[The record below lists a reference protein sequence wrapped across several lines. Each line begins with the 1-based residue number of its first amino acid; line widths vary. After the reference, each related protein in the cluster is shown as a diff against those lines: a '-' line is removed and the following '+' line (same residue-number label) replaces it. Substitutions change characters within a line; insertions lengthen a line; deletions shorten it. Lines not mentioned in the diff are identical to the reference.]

1 MISQSEVESI
11 NKFLLE
17 STGTLEN
24 IQKMFVKKF
33 ESEPNPYPYFY
44 QGLCDNIF
52 TKGQRL
58 LSIYLLYNSE
68 LKSCLQDI
76 YIFTQNDF
84 EKKFILDPQIYAGIT
99 IKTLLEEQDKFTSN
113 EKPSLKDQSQ
123 NQISQ
128 NKIRNCVSINNNNPP
143 QKFRN
148 NSTLIQQQNGFEI
161 DYFRPIP
168 ITIQNKFDWIDLHEV
183 SDNIWDYSLS
193 INSDKLSQ
201 IKEIMSKAHMEQ
213 ITEQEFQQFQEYLK
227 KDNYNLLKNNGLI
240 NFNLSEII
248 EKNLN
253 LAFFLFSK
261 SFPNPEFF
269 DLIDSLVQIDVTPN
283 GLEIMCMI
291 VQQFHIPQEYLN
303 YYINYC
309 IQFCQNIKEKG
320 SQVRMIKYLTIF
332 LKHLINKKM
341 YKTSDLVTELQ
352 AFSIEF
358 SNIGETSSLFKL
370 IKSDK
375 SDKSDTSQ

>member
-1 MISQSEVESI
+1 MISQQEVELI
-11 NKFLLE
+11 NKYIIE

-24 IQKMFVKKF
+24 MQKMFIKKF
-33 ESEPNPYPYFY
+33 ESEPNPYPYIY

-68 LKSCLQDI
+68 LRPCLQDI

-84 EKKFILDPQIYAGIT
+84 ERKFIQDPQIYAGIT
-99 IKTLLEEQDKFTSN
+99 IKTLLEEQDKFQSN
-113 EKPSLKDQSQ
+113 EKTSLKDQPY
-123 NQISQ
+123 NQTSQ

-143 QKFRN
+143 QK
-148 NSTLIQQQNGFEI
+148 TKYMILQQNGYEI

-168 ITIQNKFDWIDLHEV
+168 IIIQNRFDWIDIHEV
-183 SDNIWDYSLS
+183 SDTIWDYSLS

-201 IKEIMSKAHMEQ
+201 IKEIMSKAHIEQ

-227 KDNYNLLKNNGLI
+227 KDNYNLLKNNGLA
-240 NFNLSEII
+240 NFNLSELI

-253 LAFFLFSK
+253 LAFFLFTRY
-261 SFPNPEFF
+261 FPNPEFL
-269 DLIDSLVQIDVTPN
+269 DLMDILVQIDVTPN

-320 SQVRMIKYLTIF
+320 QQVRMIKYLTIF

-370 IKSDK
+370 IKSEQ
-375 SDKSDTSQ
+375 S

>member
-1 MISQSEVESI
+1 MISQSEIESI
-11 NKFLLE
+11 NKYLLE
-17 STGTLEN
+17 ATGTLDN
-24 IQKMFVKKF
+24 IQKTFIKKF
-33 ESEPNPYPYFY
+33 ESEQNPYPYFY

-58 LSIYLLYNSE
+58 LTIYLLYNSE

-76 YIFTQNDF
+76 YNFTLNDF
-84 EKKFILDPQIYAGIT
+84 ERKFIQDPQIYAAIT
-99 IKTLLEEQDKFTSN
+99 IKTLLEEQDKFSSN
-113 EKPSLKDQSQ
+113 DRPNPKEQSN
-123 NQISQ
+123 NQIAQ
-128 NKIRNCVSINNNNPP
+128 NKMRNCISLNNNNPP
-143 QKFRN
+143 SKLRQ
-148 NSTLIQQQNGFEI
+148 NSNIEQIQQQNGFEI

-168 ITIQNKFDWIDLHEV
+168 NIIQTRFDWIDQQDIQY
-183 SDNIWDYSLS
+183 SIWDYSLQ

-201 IKEIMSKAHMEQ
+201 IKEIIQKAHNEQ
-213 ITEQEFQQFQEYLK
+213 ISEYELQLFQEYLK
-227 KDNYNLLKNNGLI
+227 KDNYNFLKNNGLI

-261 SFPNPEFF
+261 YFPNPEFLELM
-269 DLIDSLVQIDVTPN
+269 DNLVQIDVTPN
-283 GLEIMCMI
+283 GLEIMCMV

-320 SQVRMIKYLTIF
+320 QQVRMIKYFTIF
-332 LKHLINKKM
+332 LKHLINKKL

-370 IKSDK
+370 IKSDL
-375 SDKSDTSQ
+375 SL

>member
-11 NKFLLE
+11 NRYLLE
-17 STGTLEN
+17 ATGTLDN
-24 IQKMFVKKF
+24 IQRTFIKKF

-52 TKGQRL
+52 TKGLRL
-58 LSIYLLYNSE
+58 LTIYLLYNSE

-76 YIFTQNDF
+76 YNFTLNDF
-84 EKKFILDPQIYAGIT
+84 ERKFIQDPQIYAGIT
-99 IKTLLEEQDKFTSN
+99 MKTLLEEQDKFTSN
-113 EKPSLKDQSQ
+113 DRPISKDYSQSQ
-123 NQISQ
+123 IAQ
-128 NKIRNCVSINNNNPP
+128 NKMRNLNISLIFRKLRQNSNNDI
-143 QKFRN
+143 
-148 NSTLIQQQNGFEI
+148 IQQQNGFEI
-161 DYFRPIP
+161 EYLRPIP
-168 ITIQNKFDWIDLHEV
+168 NVVSNRFDWIDLNDM
-183 SDNIWDYSLS
+183 SYAIWDYSLQ

-201 IKEIMSKAHMEQ
+201 IKEIIQKAHNEQ
-213 ITEQEFQQFQEYLK
+213 ISEYELQLFQEYLK
-227 KDNYNLLKNNGLI
+227 KDNYNFLKNNGLI
-240 NFNLSEII
+240 NFNLGEII

-261 SFPNPEFF
+261 YFPNPEFLELM
-269 DLIDSLVQIDVTPN
+269 DNLVQIDVTPN
-283 GLEIMCMI
+283 GLEMMCMI

-320 SQVRMIKYLTIF
+320 QQVRMIKYFTIF
-332 LKHLINKKM
+332 LKHLINKKL

-370 IKSDK
+370 IKSDL
-375 SDKSDTSQ
+375 SL